1 MWDPDQRASSFTR
14 SVGFNSGSLNPHEK
28 GKNKIGNHVL
38 HDYGRPILEVVDKLR
53 FAPNKSL
60 SCKPVEDL
68 DFVSLR
74 ISTMASTMSA
84 QKAFLGSQ
92 VESNATR

>member
-1 MWDPDQRASSFTR
+1 M
-14 SVGFNSGSLNPHEK
+14 
-28 GKNKIGNHVL
+28 
-38 HDYGRPILEVVDKLR
+38 VDKLR

-68 DFVSLR
+68 DSVSLR

>member
-1 MWDPDQRASSFTR
+1 MEQMDYRDC
-14 SVGFNSGSLNPHEK
+14 SGPF
-28 GKNKIGNHVL
+28 
-38 HDYGRPILEVVDKLR
+38 LEVVDKLR

-60 SCKPVEDL
+60 SCKPLEFWDS
-68 DFVSLR
+68 DSLQ
-74 ISTMASTMSA
+74 ITTMASTMSA